1 MVLAFARV
9 SCLLHLAEK
18 PDATEAWL
26 LLGGKKKKPE
36 PWFFVWSLLFTTL
49 DSIKYKCCVVQSREA
64 STYMA
69 VNIINFARCLEEPEV
84 SCKR

>member
-9 SCLLHLAEK
+9 SCLLHLAKK

-26 LLGGKKKKPE
+26 LLGGGGEGKPE

-49 DSIKYKCCVVQSREA
+49 DSNLPA
-64 STYMA
+64 
-69 VNIINFARCLEEPEV
+69 PEQLN
-84 SCKR
+84 

>member
-26 LLGGKKKKPE
+26 LLGGKKKKARALVLCMV
-36 PWFFVWSLLFTTL
+36 FV
-49 DSIKYKCCVVQSREA
+49 IYH
-64 STYMA
+64 
-69 VNIINFARCLEEPEV
+69 P
-84 SCKR
+84 

>member
-26 LLGGKKKKPE
+26 LLGGKKKSQ
-36 PWFFVWSLLFTTL
+36 SLGSLYGL
-49 DSIKYKCCVVQSREA
+49 CYLPPLI
-64 STYMA
+64 
-69 VNIINFARCLEEPEV
+69 L
-84 SCKR
+84 